1 MDRKK
6 EIVKAINDMSGSRS
20 SYEVFYDWIALMALS
35 IQNSCYQIHD
45 RTWEKREEEYM
56 RIITPYGGKGKRFAE
71 LSALLVETMDHS
83 MSDVLGEIFMESGFG
98 SKRAGQF
105 FTPFNLS
112 LLCARINVK
121 AANERVTL
129 NEPSCGSGGM
139 VIATARA
146 MLEKGIDYQK
156 KLKVIAQDLDWKAV
170 YMCYVQLSLYGID
183 AEVIQ
188 GNTLTDPYKTAYPC
202 ERVFKTPK
210 KMGIL

>member
-83 MSDVLGEIFMESGFG
+83 MSDVLEKFLWNPDLGVKERG
-98 SKRAGQF
+98 SF
-105 FTPFNLS
+105 S
-112 LLCARINVK
+112 LHL
-121 AANERVTL
+121 
-129 NEPSCGSGGM
+129 
-139 VIATARA
+139 
-146 MLEKGIDYQK
+146 
-156 KLKVIAQDLDWKAV
+156 
-170 YMCYVQLSLYGID
+170 LYRFCVH
-183 AEVIQ
+183 E
-188 GNTLTDPYKTAYPC
+188 LT
-202 ERVFKTPK
+202 
-210 KMGIL
+210 

>member
-1 MDRKK
+1 M
-6 EIVKAINDMSGSRS
+6 
-20 SYEVFYDWIALMALS
+20 
-35 IQNSCYQIHD
+35 
-45 RTWEKREEEYM
+45 
-56 RIITPYGGKGKRFAE
+56 
-71 LSALLVETMDHS
+71 
-83 MSDVLGEIFMESGFG
+83 
-98 SKRAGQF
+98 
-105 FTPFNLS
+105 
-112 LLCARINVK
+112 K